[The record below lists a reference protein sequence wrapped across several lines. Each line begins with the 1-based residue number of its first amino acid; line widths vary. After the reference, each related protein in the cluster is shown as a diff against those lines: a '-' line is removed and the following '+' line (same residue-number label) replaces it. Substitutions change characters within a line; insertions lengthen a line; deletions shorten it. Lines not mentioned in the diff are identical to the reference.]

1 MRLPLVKGVRGIFHI
16 YTEMLNPKESALCAE
31 AYGIDTFITPGAN
44 RGCGDN
50 EWYGKSAAVDATNT
64 IILYRLPNQS
74 IKYQKWL
81 S

>member
-1 MRLPLVKGVRGIFHI
+1 MRLPLGKGVRGIFHI

-50 EWYGKSAAVDATNT
+50 E
-64 IILYRLPNQS
+64 
-74 IKYQKWL
+74 
-81 S
+81 